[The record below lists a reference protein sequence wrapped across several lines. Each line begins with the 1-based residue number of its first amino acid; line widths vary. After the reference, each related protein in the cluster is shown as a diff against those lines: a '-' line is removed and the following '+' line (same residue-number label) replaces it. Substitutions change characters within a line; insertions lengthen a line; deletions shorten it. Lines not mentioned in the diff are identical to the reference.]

1 MERRFGGGRRS
12 REDRDGGCGGYTHEG
27 QGERTRCGVEGA
39 TATNTNT
46 SNEHRGRRERER
58 ELAESA
64 GDLLPVGQGLGQ
76 GLVFLFRRRAKGEKR
91 AREVVTVAVKGRETT
106 RH

>member
-1 MERRFGGGRRS
+1 MERRFGGGGRRS

-46 SNEHRGRRERER
+46 SNEDDANANASLQRVLGTYCQWGRGWGRGWCSYSEEGQRERR
-58 ELAESA
+58 
-64 GDLLPVGQGLGQ
+64 GQ
-76 GLVFLFRRRAKGEKR
+76 EKW
-91 AREVVTVAVKGRETT
+91 
-106 RH
+106 